1 MYDFKKALEKLRSKG
16 RLEHVTEKIS
26 LDEIS
31 RMIKKSDK
39 AFLFENTGTDYR
51 IASNVCTRENFCTI
65 FDMEWKELQKRVVEA
80 LENPVK
86 PVIIDDN
93 PFEEVE
99 PDLGK
104 LPILK
109 YYESDPGPYITSGVF
124 VTECT
129 TRNLSYHRIL
139 VKGKDTCTTRICH
152 RHTWEC
158 YTTNNRNIDVAIC
171 MGLDPALLF
180 AAAISTKEPMDETEI
195 AGGFYSEPVELVMME
210 NGIRVPKCSEIV
222 LLGNLTPD
230 EMEEGP
236 FVDMTG
242 TLDLVRKQPIL
253 KITKILQQ
261 KNPIYYALTPGRG
274 EHSFLMGFGKL
285 PLIYKELDKMC
296 KITDLAFTDG
306 GIDWL
311 GCSVSLIKQRDDEP
325 QKVIET
331 ALEAHKSLKHV
342 FVFDSDIDITDPEER
357 LWAFSTRFQADK
369 DVYMYPDSLGS
380 SLDPS
385 SESGLD
391 RRKTC
396 KAGFD
401 CTIPL
406 CKERK
411 DFEKVV

>member
-1 MYDFKKALEKLRSKG
+1 MYDFKQALEKLRSKG
-16 RLEHVTEKIS
+16 RLEHVTEKTS

-31 RMIKKSDK
+31 RTIKKSDK

-129 TRNLSYHRIL
+129 MRNLSYHRIL
-139 VKGKDTCTTRICH
+139 IKGKDTCTTRICH

-158 YTTNNRNIDVAIC
+158 YTRNNRNIDVAIC

-210 NGIRVPKCSEIV
+210 NGIKVPKCSEIV
-222 LLGNLTPD
+222 ILGNLTPD
-230 EMEEGP
+230 EGEEGP

-253 KITKILQQ
+253 KITPQE
-261 KNPIYYALTPGRG
+261 G
-274 EHSFLMGFGKL
+274 ESIHF
-285 PLIYKELDKMC
+285 
-296 KITDLAFTDG
+296 
-306 GIDWL
+306 
-311 GCSVSLIKQRDDEP
+311 
-325 QKVIET
+325 
-331 ALEAHKSLKHV
+331 
-342 FVFDSDIDITDPEER
+342 
-357 LWAFSTRFQADK
+357 
-369 DVYMYPDSLGS
+369 
-380 SLDPS
+380 
-385 SESGLD
+385 
-391 RRKTC
+391 
-396 KAGFD
+396 
-401 CTIPL
+401 
-406 CKERK
+406 
-411 DFEKVV
+411 